1 MRTDRPNIVIVVLD
15 SVRRD
20 HLGCYGH
27 HLPTTPNID
36 RIAEEGVRYEN
47 AAATSCWTLP
57 SHASLFTGLY
67 PSQHGVDLDHLG
79 FGPNV
84 STLAEVLSR
93 RGYASAAISCNG
105 FITARTGLT
114 RGFDASV
121 DVEGLHGSTRG
132 VGRVVRGLH
141 RRWRSLRRRD
151 RGGRRAIDLAAR
163 WIRARKDEPFLL
175 FVNLMECHLP
185 YSLDPRLRLRFVPE
199 QRHERALAV
208 PQDPF
213 GVLAGRVHLDDED
226 IEDLRLQYDGCLRY
240 VDDLVGRL
248 DDTIAAHEL
257 RDCTALLLTS
267 DHGESFGE
275 KGLHDH
281 QYGLYEHLV
290 SVPLVAR
297 YPGRELGGSVDC
309 SLVQLTDLYAT
320 AVELAGAS
328 EGQAGSDGLS
338 LLSSATR
345 TAVYAEY
352 LRPNLRPFERRF
364 PNADVARHGR
374 RLRSI
379 RVENDKLILSDDG
392 ARELYDLGEDPKETT
407 DLAKDRQT
415 TTDRLLAQ
423 LENTLGPW
431 PESTDSGQAGPEELD
446 DMRERLRAL
455 GYL

>member
-1 MRTDRPNIVIVVLD
+1 
-15 SVRRD
+15 
-20 HLGCYGH
+20 
-27 HLPTTPNID
+27 
-36 RIAEEGVRYEN
+36 
-47 AAATSCWTLP
+47 
-57 SHASLFTGLY
+57 
-67 PSQHGVDLDHLG
+67 
-79 FGPNV
+79 
-84 STLAEVLSR
+84 
-93 RGYASAAISCNG
+93 
-105 FITARTGLT
+105 
-114 RGFDASV
+114 
-121 DVEGLHGSTRG
+121 
-132 VGRVVRGLH
+132 
-141 RRWRSLRRRD
+141 
-151 RGGRRAIDLAAR
+151 
-163 WIRARKDEPFLL
+163 
-175 FVNLMECHLP
+175 
-185 YSLDPRLRLRFVPE
+185 
-199 QRHERALAV
+199 
-208 PQDPF
+208 
-213 GVLAGRVHLDDED
+213 
-226 IEDLRLQYDGCLRY
+226 
-240 VDDLVGRL
+240 
-248 DDTIAAHEL
+248 
-257 RDCTALLLTS
+257 
-267 DHGESFGE
+267 
-275 KGLHDH
+275 
-281 QYGLYEHLV
+281 
-290 SVPLVAR
+290 
-297 YPGRELGGSVDC
+297 
-309 SLVQLTDLYAT
+309 VQLTDLYAT